1 MRYNYQNRDEATTPL
16 TGRSRFLSFALR
28 TTKLRHLVTITA
40 NRCATPLAAMI
51 FGRVVEIKDARAVS
65 AATEMAEAIAVSAV
79 HALARLEVKA
89 GARIRACPSPGLRL
103 QDCGQPSRARAR
115 GRDFGSNPV
124 AQPHTVKAVTVMNNV
139 FDCLQIDRGVPA
151 DLDKRIAT

>member
-28 TTKLRHLVTITA
+28 TTKLRHPVTITA

-65 AATEMAEAIAVSAV
+65 AATEI
-79 HALARLEVKA
+79 
-89 GARIRACPSPGLRL
+89 ARIGLGKEEGNLASKNCADEDIPLQPG
-103 QDCGQPSRARAR
+103 A
-115 GRDFGSNPV
+115 
-124 AQPHTVKAVTVMNNV
+124 
-139 FDCLQIDRGVPA
+139 
-151 DLDKRIAT
+151 